1 MELLK
6 TIITSSFTLG
16 QFLLVLFSSIFLGF
30 LVSLFYIYKN
40 KHSKSLA
47 LALVLIPAIETMVIL
62 VVNGS
67 LGAGIAVA
75 GSFSLVRFRSIKGNA
90 REMTC
95 IFLSMTIGIVCGT
108 GYIILALIFT
118 LIILLVALIL
128 TFINYGGEKT
138 NKKYLKISIPENL
151 NYKDAFEEIL
161 KKYTN
166 DYKLLSIKT
175 VNLGSLFKIKYEIV
189 LKDENNIKEMI
200 DELRIRNGNLEIM
213 CDGYDIYMDETNELW
228 NTLHI

>member
-90 REMTC
+90 REMAC

-213 CDGYDIYMDETNELW
+213 CDGYDIYMDETNEL
-228 NTLHI
+228 